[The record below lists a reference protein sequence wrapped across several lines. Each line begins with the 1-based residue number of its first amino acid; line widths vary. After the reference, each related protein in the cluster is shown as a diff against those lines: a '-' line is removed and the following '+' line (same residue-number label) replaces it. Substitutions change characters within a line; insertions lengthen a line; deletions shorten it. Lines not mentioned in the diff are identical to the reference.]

1 MTRMKISV
9 ITLLASAA
17 LALPALA
24 QSAGDMTL
32 GLGLADVMPK
42 DGNGTLAGAAAEVGN
57 NVRPSI
63 TFEYFIRDNLGI
75 EVLGA
80 LPFKHDI
87 FLGGAF
93 AGTTKHLPPTVSLN
107 YHIPTG
113 GKVTPFVG
121 VGLNYTTFFEESSD
135 LGDLKIKDSWGLA
148 ASLGAD
154 YAISDKGALRM
165 ELRYIDID
173 SDVTLDGA
181 PIGKVKIDPLVA
193 GVSYV
198 MKF

>member
-1 MTRMKISV
+1 MTRMKISL

-32 GLGLADVMPK
+32 GLGLAGVMPK
-42 DGNGTLAGAAAEVGN
+42 DGNGTLAGAAADVGN

-135 LGDLKIKDSWGLA
+135 LGELKIKDSRGLA
-148 ASLGAD
+148 ATLGAD
-154 YAISDKGALRM
+154 YALSDKCALRLD
-165 ELRYIDID
+165 LRYIDID
-173 SDVTLDGA
+173 SEVTLDGA
-181 PIGKVKIDPLVA
+181 LIGTVEIDPVVA
-193 GVSYV
+193 SVSYV

>member
-1 MTRMKISV
+1 MTRMKISLF
-9 ITLLASAA
+9 TLLASAA

-32 GLGLADVMPK
+32 GLGLAGVMPK
-42 DGNGTLAGAAAEVGN
+42 DGNGTLAGAAADVGN

-63 TFEYFIRDNLGI
+63 TFEYLIRDNLGI

-87 FLGGAF
+87 SLGGAF

-135 LGDLKIKDSWGLA
+135 LGELKIKDSWGLA
-148 ASLGAD
+148 ATLGAD
-154 YAISDKGALRM
+154 YALSDKGALRLD
-165 ELRYIDID
+165 LRYIDID
-173 SDVTLDGA
+173 SEVTLDGA
-181 PIGKVKIDPLVA
+181 PIGTVEIDPVVA
-193 GVSYV
+193 SVSYV